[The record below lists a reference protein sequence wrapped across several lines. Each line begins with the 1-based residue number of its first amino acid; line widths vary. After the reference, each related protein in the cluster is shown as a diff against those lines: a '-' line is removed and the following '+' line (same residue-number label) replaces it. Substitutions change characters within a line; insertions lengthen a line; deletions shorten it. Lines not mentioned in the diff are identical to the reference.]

1 MIENTEMLICK
12 YVHIYTLLF
21 RNGVAYLDGDI
32 IMEKK
37 ESCVTIKETCSVE
50 EGAGVVIRTINN
62 TCCGG
67 IGSGQQVD
75 TGPVQWYNFLH
86 TGNGSYLDISSEG
99 EILLMEG
106 GRDLDS
112 QKWRLFDGELL
123 NKEAQGKALGVDS
136 LGKLVMVDQ
145 SSGTIITSLMFE
157 DGGFQLEDAS
167 YNIQVANNGKLSWTH
182 NLAKRGAI
190 SADITG
196 GKFKMLR
203 AGNVE
208 CPELDGVV
216 FRPFQEMTPN
226 TQCWEDNEPTF
237 KLFHGS
243 QSFTVANTKDHLK
256 TIKRSVSFSNDKI
269 PKLVVLIHGY
279 RADADSWPKEM
290 AKILTDLGDPELY
303 VLTVDW
309 KEGAETSW
317 ELGWSWSCLCFHTKY
332 DHIYGRAA
340 ANTR

>member
-1 MIENTEMLICK
+1 MLIRI
-12 YVHIYTLLF
+12 HLL
-21 RNGVAYLDGDI
+21 RNGVAYLDGDV
-32 IMEKK
+32 IMEKI
-37 ESCVTIKETCSVE
+37 ESCVKIKETCSVE
-50 EGAGVVIRTINN
+50 EGAGVVVRTINN

-67 IGSGQQVD
+67 SGGGQQVD
-75 TGPVQWYNFLH
+75 TGPAQWYNFLH
-86 TGNGSYLDISSEG
+86 TGNGSYLDISEKG
-99 EILLMEG
+99 KIMLMEG

-112 QKWRLFDGELL
+112 QKWRLSGGELL
-123 NKEAQGKALGVDS
+123 NKEAEGKALGVDAS
-136 LGKLVMVDQ
+136 GKLVMVDQ
-145 SSGTIITSLMFE
+145 SSGTMITSLTFE

-167 YNIQVANNGKLSWTH
+167 YNIQVANNGDLSWTH

-190 SADITG
+190 SAGLTE
-196 GKFKMLR
+196 GKFEMLR

-243 QSFTVANTKDHLK
+243 KSFIVANTKDHLK
-256 TIKRSVSFSNDKI
+256 TIERPTSFSTVRI
-269 PKLVVLIHGY
+269 PNLVVLIHGY

-290 AKILTDLGDPELY
+290 AKTLTDLGDPELY

-309 KEGAETSW
+309 REGAETSW
-317 ELGWSWSCLCFHTKY
+317 EVGWSWLCGCFYTKY
-332 DHIYGRAA
+332 DSIYGRAA